1 MQRSMQN
8 SDKEVSGLSSE
19 DLLWDKLSNNIRKRI
34 LNLTFRALVY
44 CLPEH
49 FSALTS
55 KGAPAKNLSLA
66 RYAPVSLNIRSQWHH
81 RGAYL
86 L

>member
-55 KGAPAKNLSLA
+55 KGALAKNLEKKDGTMDREHDIFIS
-66 RYAPVSLNIRSQWHH
+66 S
-81 RGAYL
+81 
-86 L
+86 